1 MMMKKVKNQTS
12 EIKEGLNFP
21 KKGEILNGTQVLK
34 SHAEYQDSIF
44 RYEIQLP
51 KGTKSRKVPSILK
64 TFFSTQVVPSD
75 NNLIVKHHDYTVRPK
90 NGNVAVIGAM
100 HIIPSA
106 RANPGA
112 LEFDQEYSEMVMN
125 EPERFFKKYPY
136 KSFNNPSGRAKLFS
150 LVSFMGEN
158 YGYTDGTHLY
168 HRRASLIMPKIKITK
183 AIKGANM
190 MYHTHPRKDEPSLS
204 SAEDYLLYM
213 DLSHKPR
220 GIKNFCTVMA
230 DRMDEFQIVPKKGSK
245 DRFLKLEEDK
255 ILKEIDGK
263 ISELEKKW
271 DTKTPRTGK
280 YEDDLRFCENITRD
294 LVKWLNKKYKNYFTF
309 KYKCHYK
316 VKKNPAEP
324 ESTDLHLEDAFL
336 QKAIGDLRTQKY
348 GWPQFETNFM
358 PHEKYAYWHQ
368 MYYTHHVKDSAMTIG
383 ISPQAG
389 WKRMYDQYM
398 SNRFGE
404 TKYTNL
410 DALNILNLAYDIA
423 VADAKIRDGT
433 GLKSRMKELCEYLE
447 ITGDDC
453 DTLVLLE
460 QVVNEGTI
468 LSESAQTVSG
478 DYYPLTLLA
487 FYSRRAIETIVEV
500 ESGKKSL
507 DLARYEIYTKLKGDI
522 GEKLYSFLGKT
533 VRLPANGF
541 VDSYLNPPELNL
553 YKVEGT
559 TDLPKEAFEIY
570 DIVTEALSEFSR
582 SKYDISKKMYVKGR
596 WHLRVPTKEGI
607 VSVSI
612 TQSTGT
618 AQFFAKSIDSAFE
631 AISKIGQALYRA
643 GLPID
648 PEEFDIDLD
657 DPVGEVVVINP
668 QPQVIAISGPS
679 GSGKSTTIRNL
690 LKMLPN
696 SKTAP
701 TVTTRQKR
709 ASDKK
714 GERIFVSKKEF
725 ENELRKGDLIAA
737 KLQKNGNYYGRRL
750 DDFKGADY
758 VIVDV
763 TLSGL
768 NDIKRKFPNTFS
780 VYLEPVE
787 DPAFIRKRL
796 LKRGDM
802 SMQEARKRSEII
814 PSHIESSKAM
824 DFDLRIQT
832 RQGQFDAPAKEISD
846 MIPRV
851 HGPIANP
858 SKKITSVR
866 IEESPNKEKKMVAY
880 FFDEEGKK
888 VRTTH
893 FGARGMSDFTQH
905 KDPKRMK
912 RYLARH
918 SKMGEDWKDP
928 TTAGALSRWILWGK
942 PSLRES
948 FNDYKK
954 KFRLEGVMTVTNTK
968 MNPPTPHDGDAII
981 TINEVPW
988 GTQIIAECPF
998 DGTKGGVDPWM
1009 EDACNHIYPPCGH
1022 VLRINP
1028 DKPCCC
1034 ENSEHPPTHP
1044 DHYRPNPAFIV
1055 GKEDNKFDIRVV
1067 APTRD
1072 PIMIES
1078 LRAATDPSF
1087 VHHEWYVKHHLD
1099 YVMAIAHALKPRAQ
1113 PDEKEIINHMVWM
1126 HDYPKMMGD
1135 KENFE
1140 LVREL
1145 VAKHKGK
1152 AYADEL
1158 VGYLEDMEMIKSV
1171 DSMYGVETTI
1181 FALIMSTADALAHY
1195 YGPFFQIYHDE
1206 NPDTPIEELKQKN
1219 AEKLEKD
1226 KRKLRAGP
1234 MEGALDSIK
1243 FQYRGRKVR
1252 VVGNEHIAK
1261 LIEKK
1266 NPKTPGGKTF
1276 PKRYLTGLN
1285 KEERA
1290 IAMKEID
1297 KGYKYDTDDPKA
1309 YEYWKSD
1316 IKATARGYKT
1326 VPSKY
1331 KKKFIEMYGPMPEKG
1346 DFITKI
1352 SKATK
1357 IKKSIIQKVYDK
1369 GLAAWRVGHRPG
1381 VQQHQWAAG
1390 RVYSFVTIGDTV
1402 KKGKRKMGDYKL
1414 AVEAGLVKDNPST
1427 KGSEETNGF
1436 FVQKY
1441 ASQDNPD
1448 ISANM
1453 ILKHI
1458 AKKNYIGSGVFG
1470 TTFKIPNTDYVLK
1483 IQKRTDPDYYTK
1495 LTKWIHEGAEKP
1507 KYPENLTELY
1517 RFNWPDNPRIGLPV
1531 MAIGGPISKESN
1543 YNVVMK
1549 NIRGYTI
1556 GDFISPTKNKYE
1568 LKRYSL
1574 ATQISKTKTHLKN
1587 VDEIP
1592 QKEWNRLVRDH
1603 IRANEMGITSDL
1615 HSYNIILDPEKSEVT
1630 VFDYEWEYDGQEKM
1644 GADIGIFEE
1653 VSAIWSLSEIK
1664 RAVER
1669 TTRERT
1675 KRIESGKGKKP
1686 PSSAR
1691 RLSSKKEAAEV
1702 TKFLIASYYTLEKAY
1717 KRFLRAARLAGV
1729 PIVGFTRVVARK
1741 VDEDISYLDRLED
1754 YIIPPESVLIKLGV
1768 AEEREGRESERDI
1781 AALLTNPKEPSADDF
1796 FPGNTNVAHPSLIS
1810 PTISITSLQN
1820 PNEWRHGA
1828 FAEDDPFE
1836 EYF

>member
-1 MMMKKVKNQTS
+1 M
-12 EIKEGLNFP
+12 
-21 KKGEILNGTQVLK
+21 
-34 SHAEYQDSIF
+34 
-44 RYEIQLP
+44 
-51 KGTKSRKVPSILK
+51 
-64 TFFSTQVVPSD
+64 
-75 NNLIVKHHDYTVRPK
+75 
-90 NGNVAVIGAM
+90 
-100 HIIPSA
+100 
-106 RANPGA
+106 
-112 LEFDQEYSEMVMN
+112 
-125 EPERFFKKYPY
+125 
-136 KSFNNPSGRAKLFS
+136 
-150 LVSFMGEN
+150 
-158 YGYTDGTHLY
+158 
-168 HRRASLIMPKIKITK
+168 
-183 AIKGANM
+183 
-190 MYHTHPRKDEPSLS
+190 
-204 SAEDYLLYM
+204 
-213 DLSHKPR
+213 
-220 GIKNFCTVMA
+220 
-230 DRMDEFQIVPKKGSK
+230 
-245 DRFLKLEEDK
+245 
-255 ILKEIDGK
+255 
-263 ISELEKKW
+263 
-271 DTKTPRTGK
+271 
-280 YEDDLRFCENITRD
+280 
-294 LVKWLNKKYKNYFTF
+294 
-309 KYKCHYK
+309 
-316 VKKNPAEP
+316 
-324 ESTDLHLEDAFL
+324 HLEDAFL

-348 GWPQFETNFM
+348 GWPQFETDFM

-714 GERIFVSKKEF
+714 DERIFVSKKEF
-725 ENELRKGDLIAA
+725 ESELRKGDLIAA

-768 NDIKRKFPNTFS
+768 KDIKRKFPNTFS

-888 VRTTH
+888 VKTTH

-1044 DHYRPNPAFIV
+1044 DHYRPNPRIPKKYEGQDPSEHSDLYTDEDPKGTIQGLGFKDKATAEKSVNIIKKSGKTHAHKIQAAMAMEQRARFHPNATKGIEDAQKVYANFIEEMKEKTKAMRNPEDCPPATQSLELNTKNRNKAIQADYIRYGPLNLSDLKYYEDAAAHWKTTVETAKKSKCSNCVAFDISPRMLDCMPGPVSEPIEDEDGYLGYCWMHHFKCHSARTCFTWAAGGPINKDKVSHEWQERAFGTKNPAFIV

-1099 YVMAIAHALKPRAQ
+1099 YVMAIAKAIVKS
-1113 PDEKEIINHMVWM
+1113 DEPEDQQLIEDMVWM
-1126 HDYPKMMGD
+1126 HDYPKMLGD

-1140 LVREL
+1140 LVRE
-1145 VAKHKGK
+1145 VVSKHRSKR
-1152 AYADEL
+1152 YTDRL
-1158 VGYLEDMEMIKSV
+1158 MNQLRWMEEIKSP
-1171 DSMYGVETTI
+1171 DWSGGTTTI
-1181 FALIMSTADALAHY
+1181 AAVMSTADALAHY
-1195 YGPFFQIYHDE
+1195 YGPFWQIYMDE
-1206 NPDTPIEELKQKN
+1206 NEDKDLEFLKKSN
-1219 AEKLEKD
+1219 AAKLEKD
-1226 KRKLRAGP
+1226 KNKLQAGP
-1234 MEGALDSIK
+1234 MKGALDGVK
-1243 FQYRGRKVR
+1243 FQYNGRKVR

-1297 KGYKYDTDDPKA
+1297 KGYKYDTKDPKA

-1331 KKKFIEMYGPMPEKG
+1331 KKKFIEMYGPMPKEG

-1390 RVYSFVTIGDTV
+1390 RVYSFVTLGNTV

-1436 FVQKY
+1436 IVQKY

-1458 AKKNYIGSGVFG
+1458 TKKNYIGSGVFG

-1483 IQKRTDPDYYTK
+1483 IQERTDPDYYTK

-1549 NIRGYTI
+1549 NIQGYTI
-1556 GDFISPTKNKYE
+1556 GDFISPTKDKYE

-1603 IRANEMGITSDL
+1603 IRANEMGIASDL

-1630 VFDYEWEYDGQEKM
+1630 VFDYEWEYDDQEKM

-1653 VSAIWSLSEIK
+1653 VSAIWSLFEIK

-1669 TTRERT
+1669 TTRART

-1686 PSSAR
+1686 LSSAR

-1702 TKFLIASYYTLEKAY
+1702 TKFLIASYYTLERAY

-1741 VDEDISYLDRLED
+1741 VDEDISYLDRLQE
-1754 YIIPPESVLIKLGV
+1754 YIIPHGSVLIKLGV

>member
-64 TFFSTQVVPSD
+64 KFFSTQVVPSD

-136 KSFNNPSGRAKLFS
+136 KAFNNPSGRAKLFS

-316 VKKNPAEP
+316 VKKNPAEL

-522 GEKLYSFLGKT
+522 GERLYSFLGKT

-714 GERIFVSKKEF
+714 DERIFVSKKEF
-725 ENELRKGDLIAA
+725 ESELRKGDLIAA

-954 KFRLEGVMTVTNTK
+954 KFRLEGVMTVTNTR
-968 MNPPTPHDGDAII
+968 MNARRIPKKYEGQDPSEHSDLYTDEDPKGTIQGLGFKDKATAEKSVNIIKKSGKPHAHKIQAAMAMEQRARFHP
-981 TINEVPW
+981 N
-988 GTQIIAECPF
+988 A
-998 DGTKGGVDPWM
+998 TKGI
-1009 EDACNHIYPPCGH
+1009 EDAQKVYANFIEEMKEKTKAMRNPEDCPPATQSLELNTKNRNKAIQADYIRYGP
-1022 VLRINP
+1022 LNLS
-1028 DKPCCC
+1028 DLK
-1034 ENSEHPPTHP
+1034 
-1044 DHYRPNPAFIV
+1044 YY
-1055 GKEDNKFDIRVV
+1055 EDAAAHWKTTVETAKKSKCSNCVAFDISPRMLDCMPGPVSE
-1067 APTRD
+1067 
-1072 PIMIES
+1072 PIEDEDGYLGYCWMHHFKCHS
-1078 LRAATDPSF
+1078 ARTCFTWAAGGPINKDKVS
-1087 VHHEWYVKHHLD
+1087 HEWQE
-1099 YVMAIAHALKPRAQ
+1099 RAF
-1113 PDEKEIINHMVWM
+1113 
-1126 HDYPKMMGD
+1126 G
-1135 KENFE
+1135 
-1140 LVREL
+1140 
-1145 VAKHKGK
+1145 
-1152 AYADEL
+1152 
-1158 VGYLEDMEMIKSV
+1158 
-1171 DSMYGVETTI
+1171 T
-1181 FALIMSTADALAHY
+1181 
-1195 YGPFFQIYHDE
+1195 
-1206 NPDTPIEELKQKN
+1206 
-1219 AEKLEKD
+1219 
-1226 KRKLRAGP
+1226 
-1234 MEGALDSIK
+1234 
-1243 FQYRGRKVR
+1243 
-1252 VVGNEHIAK
+1252 
-1261 LIEKK
+1261 K

-1297 KGYKYDTDDPKA
+1297 QGYKYDTKDPKA

-1381 VQQHQWAAG
+1381 VRQHQWAAG
-1390 RVYSFVTIGDTV
+1390 RVYSFVTLGNTV

-1414 AVEAGLVKDNPST
+1414 AVEAGLIKD
-1427 KGSEETNGF
+1427 
-1436 FVQKY
+1436 
-1441 ASQDNPD
+1441 
-1448 ISANM
+1448 
-1453 ILKHI
+1453 
-1458 AKKNYIGSGVFG
+1458 
-1470 TTFKIPNTDYVLK
+1470 
-1483 IQKRTDPDYYTK
+1483 
-1495 LTKWIHEGAEKP
+1495 
-1507 KYPENLTELY
+1507 
-1517 RFNWPDNPRIGLPV
+1517 
-1531 MAIGGPISKESN
+1531 
-1543 YNVVMK
+1543 
-1549 NIRGYTI
+1549 
-1556 GDFISPTKNKYE
+1556 
-1568 LKRYSL
+1568 
-1574 ATQISKTKTHLKN
+1574 
-1587 VDEIP
+1587 
-1592 QKEWNRLVRDH
+1592 
-1603 IRANEMGITSDL
+1603 
-1615 HSYNIILDPEKSEVT
+1615 
-1630 VFDYEWEYDGQEKM
+1630 
-1644 GADIGIFEE
+1644 
-1653 VSAIWSLSEIK
+1653 
-1664 RAVER
+1664 
-1669 TTRERT
+1669 
-1675 KRIESGKGKKP
+1675 
-1686 PSSAR
+1686 
-1691 RLSSKKEAAEV
+1691 
-1702 TKFLIASYYTLEKAY
+1702 
-1717 KRFLRAARLAGV
+1717 
-1729 PIVGFTRVVARK
+1729 
-1741 VDEDISYLDRLED
+1741 
-1754 YIIPPESVLIKLGV
+1754 
-1768 AEEREGRESERDI
+1768 
-1781 AALLTNPKEPSADDF
+1781 NPKEPSADDF

>member
-64 TFFSTQVVPSD
+64 KFFSTQVVPSD

-136 KSFNNPSGRAKLFS
+136 KAFNNPSGRAKLFS

-230 DRMDEFQIVPKKGSK
+230 DRMDEFQIVPKKDSK

-570 DIVTEALSEFSR
+570 DIATEALSEFSR
-582 SKYDISKKMYVKGR
+582 SKYDISKKMYVRGR

-631 AISKIGQALYRA
+631 AISEIGQALYRA

-725 ENELRKGDLIAA
+725 ENELRRGDLIAA

-787 DPAFIRKRL
+787 DPSFIRKRL

-851 HGPIANP
+851 HGPITNP

-888 VRTTH
+888 VKTTH

-954 KFRLEGVMTVTNTK
+954 KFRLEGVMTVTNTR
-968 MNPPTPHDGDAII
+968 MNPSYTTNPEDCPPATQSLELNTKNRNKAIQADYIRYGPLNLSDLKYYEDAAAHWKTTVETAKKSKCSNCVAFDISPRMLDCMPGPVSEPIEDEDGYLGYCWMHHFKCHSAR
-981 TINEVPW
+981 TCFTWAAGGPINKDKVSHEW
-988 GTQIIAECPF
+988 QERAF
-998 DGTKGGVDPWM
+998 GTK
-1009 EDACNHIYPPCGH
+1009 
-1022 VLRINP
+1022 
-1028 DKPCCC
+1028 
-1034 ENSEHPPTHP
+1034 
-1044 DHYRPNPAFIV
+1044 NPAFIV

-1099 YVMAIAHALKPRAQ
+1099 YVMAIAKAIVKS
-1113 PDEKEIINHMVWM
+1113 DEPEDQQLIEDMVWM
-1126 HDYPKMMGD
+1126 HDYPKMLGD

-1140 LVREL
+1140 LVRE
-1145 VAKHKGK
+1145 VVSKHRSKR
-1152 AYADEL
+1152 YTDRL
-1158 VGYLEDMEMIKSV
+1158 MNQLRWMEEIKSP
-1171 DSMYGVETTI
+1171 DWSGGTTTI
-1181 FALIMSTADALAHY
+1181 AAVMSTADALAHY
-1195 YGPFFQIYHDE
+1195 YGPFWQIYMDE
-1206 NPDTPIEELKQKN
+1206 NEDKDLEFLKKSN
-1219 AEKLEKD
+1219 AAKLEKD
-1226 KRKLRAGP
+1226 KRKLQAGP
-1234 MEGALDSIK
+1234 MKDALDGVK
-1243 FQYRGRKVR
+1243 LQYKGRKVR

-1390 RVYSFVTIGDTV
+1390 RVYSFVTIGNTV

-1414 AVEAGLVKDNPST
+1414 AVEAGLIKDNPP
-1427 KGSEETNGF
+1427 K
-1436 FVQKY
+1436 
-1441 ASQDNPD
+1441 
-1448 ISANM
+1448 IS
-1453 ILKHI
+1453 H
-1458 AKKNYIGSGVFG
+1458 Y
-1470 TTFKIPNTDYVLK
+1470 P
-1483 IQKRTDPDYYTK
+1483 DPDPESPADMQRIDLHEEGKNIGFLLWYRKDGKT
-1495 LTKWIHEGAEKP
+1495 WIHYVNVSKDHRGKDLGRLLI
-1507 KYPENLTELY
+1507 NEL
-1517 RFNWPDNPRIGLPV
+1517 L
-1531 MAIGGPISKESN
+1531 
-1543 YNVVMK
+1543 
-1549 NIRGYTI
+1549 
-1556 GDFISPTKNKYE
+1556 
-1568 LKRYSL
+1568 
-1574 ATQISKTKTHLKN
+1574 SKTKGEEIHLHAPIGTPR
-1587 VDEIP
+1587 EH
-1592 QKEWNRLVRDH
+1592 LVQWYESMGFEL
-1603 IRANEMGITSDL
+1603 IEEGTNEM
-1615 HSYNIILDPEKSEVT
+1615 
-1630 VFDYEWEYDGQEKM
+1630 
-1644 GADIGIFEE
+1644 
-1653 VSAIWSLSEIK
+1653 
-1664 RAVER
+1664 
-1669 TTRERT
+1669 
-1675 KRIESGKGKKP
+1675 
-1686 PSSAR
+1686 
-1691 RLSSKKEAAEV
+1691 
-1702 TKFLIASYYTLEKAY
+1702 
-1717 KRFLRAARLAGV
+1717 
-1729 PIVGFTRVVARK
+1729 
-1741 VDEDISYLDRLED
+1741 
-1754 YIIPPESVLIKLGV
+1754 VLQ
-1768 AEEREGRESERDI
+1768 
-1781 AALLTNPKEPSADDF
+1781 NYKEPSADDF